1 MIRPYLRDLINYHKP
16 TPKLNNANNNA
27 NNNDSKCR
35 EWKIQLV
42 MQNNCISVKN
52 FEDTR
57 TIYSA
62 SKPVEIFMGSDIKDV
77 IDRLF
82 DTTLERFQQAIK
94 TSIKGSEFTHE
105 IVASMYYYF
114 QKIDMIRAES
124 YIKSDEQLLN
134 KGASIN
140 PKNEKDKKCFQH
152 SITSGLNYDK
162 IKKYI
167 FSAYR
172 KIKTG

>member
-62 SKPVEIFMGSDIKDV
+62 NKLVEIRMGNDTKKMSLIDFLIQLQKD
-77 IDRLF
+77 F
-82 DTTLERFQQAIK
+82 
-94 TSIKGSEFTHE
+94 
-105 IVASMYYYF
+105 
-114 QKIDMIRAES
+114 
-124 YIKSDEQLLN
+124 N
-134 KGASIN
+134 K
-140 PKNEKDKKCFQH
+140 Q
-152 SITSGLNYDK
+152 
-162 IKKYI
+162 
-167 FSAYR
+167 
-172 KIKTG
+172 